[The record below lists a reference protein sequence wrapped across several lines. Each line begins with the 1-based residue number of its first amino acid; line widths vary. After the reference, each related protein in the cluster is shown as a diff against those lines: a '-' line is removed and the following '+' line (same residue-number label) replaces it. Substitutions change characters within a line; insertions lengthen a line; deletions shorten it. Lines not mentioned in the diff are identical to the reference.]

1 MKTSIF
7 IITLLFSLH
16 VFSQNFATVKNGRL
30 KTEIWIPKIALGNRA
45 KENEYLK
52 NQIHLSFIE
61 RINDTVVVVFNKRI
75 IFNAYVN
82 TSDTHSNED
91 IILEMDPNTKANE
104 LTITLLS
111 SKECMLTY
119 ITNDYKNIE
128 VYKYRKWELH
138 YTNY

>member
-7 IITLLFSLH
+7 IIILFFSLH
-16 VFSQNFATVKNGRL
+16 VYSQNFATVKNGQL
-30 KTEIWIPKIALGNRA
+30 KTEIWIPEISLGNGA

-91 IILEMDPNTKANE
+91 IILEMDPNTKTSE
-104 LTITLLS
+104 LTITLLNR
-111 SKECMLTY
+111 KECRLAY
-119 ITNDYKNIE
+119 ITNEYKNIE
-128 VYKYRKWELH
+128 VYKYRRWELR
-138 YTNY
+138 YINY

>member
-1 MKTSIF
+1 
-7 IITLLFSLH
+7 
-16 VFSQNFATVKNGRL
+16 
-30 KTEIWIPKIALGNRA
+30 
-45 KENEYLK
+45 
-52 NQIHLSFIE
+52 
-61 RINDTVVVVFNKRI
+61 
-75 IFNAYVN
+75 
-82 TSDTHSNED
+82 
-91 IILEMDPNTKANE
+91 MDPNTKTNE